1 MAARLVSGLDSPPLK
16 HNLVLTA
23 QQPRIAQ
30 SSVAV
35 VTVMRPALRLARLAP
50 MLFGIPGCLLPL
62 AALAAP
68 EPIRIGGSSTVFP
81 IMQAAIA
88 AYQKGGAHRQ
98 VRFELKETGTS
109 AGFRQFCSGQL
120 PLANAS
126 RPINAKEL
134 KACAAKGVTFLELP
148 IGFDAITVVV
158 NPRNTWASSITTR
171 ELARLWSAPAAGS
184 VKTWSQINLDW
195 PNRPIRLCGPGKDS
209 GTYDYFNKAINGD
222 EDNSRSD
229 YFASEKDSELV
240 AGVAK
245 NPDALGYFGFAYYQA
260 NAKRLKPLSVVG
272 SKGAALPS
280 LASVQKETYVPLSRP
295 LFVYVND
302 RALRQRPELQ
312 KFVTYAIQN
321 GLNLVKQ
328 AGYIPMPSS
337 TYMLV
342 ESKLYRHV
350 SGTAF
355 GGDLPVGLTT
365 GQALQRS
372 LESIKKPAFR

>member
-1 MAARLVSGLDSPPLK
+1 MAARLVSGLDGSPLK
-16 HNLVLTA
+16 HNLALTA
-23 QQPRIAQ
+23 QGPGIAQ
-30 SSVAV
+30 SSVV
-35 VTVMRPALRLARLAP
+35 DVTVMRPFLRLAWLAP
-50 MLFGIPGCLLPL
+50 ILCVLPVGAG
-62 AALAAP
+62 AASD
-68 EPIRIGGSSTVFP
+68 PIRIGGSSTVFP
-81 IMQAAIA
+81 VMQAAIA

-134 KACAAKGVTFLELP
+134 KSCAAKGVTFLELP

-158 NPRNTWASSITTR
+158 NPGNSWASSITTQ
-171 ELARLWSAPAAGS
+171 ELARLWKQGAAGS
-184 VKTWSQINLDW
+184 VKTWSQVNLDW

-222 EDNSRSD
+222 EDNSRTD
-229 YFASEKDSELV
+229 YFASEKDNDLV
-240 AGVAK
+240 ACVAK
-245 NPDALGYFGFAYYQA
+245 NPEALGYFGFAYYQA

-272 SKGAALPS
+272 RRGAALPS
-280 LASVQKETYVPLSRP
+280 VASVQKELYVPLSRP

-312 KFVTYAIQN
+312 KFVTYVVQN
-321 GLNLVKQ
+321 GLRLVKQ

-350 SGTAF
+350 TGTAF

>member
-1 MAARLVSGLDSPPLK
+1 MAARLVSGLDGPPLK
-16 HNLVLTA
+16 HNLALTA
-23 QQPRIAQ
+23 QGPGIAQ
-30 SSVAV
+30 SSVV
-35 VTVMRPALRLARLAP
+35 DVTVMRPFLRLAWLAQI
-50 MLFGIPGCLLPL
+50 LCVLPVGAG
-62 AALAAP
+62 AASD
-68 EPIRIGGSSTVFP
+68 PIRIGGSSTVFP
-81 IMQAAIA
+81 VMQAAIA

-134 KACAAKGVTFLELP
+134 KSCAAKGVTFLELP

-158 NPRNTWASSITTR
+158 NPGNSWASSITTQ
-171 ELARLWSAPAAGS
+171 ELARLWKQGAAGS
-184 VKTWSQINLDW
+184 VKTWNQVNLDW

-222 EDNSRSD
+222 EDNSRTD
-229 YFASEKDSELV
+229 YFASEKDNELV
-240 AGVAK
+240 ACVAK
-245 NPDALGYFGFAYYQA
+245 NPEALGYFGFAYYQA

-272 SKGAALPS
+272 RRGAALPS
-280 LASVQKETYVPLSRP
+280 VASVQKEIYVPLSRP

-312 KFVTYAIQN
+312 KFVTYVVQN
-321 GLNLVKQ
+321 GLSLVKQ

-350 SGTAF
+350 TGTAF

>member
-1 MAARLVSGLDSPPLK
+1 MAARLVSGLDGSPLK
-16 HNLVLTA
+16 HNLALTA
-23 QQPRIAQ
+23 QGPGIAQ
-30 SSVAV
+30 SSVV
-35 VTVMRPALRLARLAP
+35 DVTVMRPFLRLAWLAP
-50 MLFGIPGCLLPL
+50 ILCVLPVGAG
-62 AALAAP
+62 AASD
-68 EPIRIGGSSTVFP
+68 PIRIGGSSTVFP
-81 IMQAAIA
+81 VMQAAIA

-134 KACAAKGVTFLELP
+134 KSCAAKGVTFLELP

-158 NPRNTWASSITTR
+158 NPGNSWASSITTQ
-171 ELARLWSAPAAGS
+171 ELARLWKQGAAGS
-184 VKTWSQINLDW
+184 VKTWNQVNLDW

-222 EDNSRSD
+222 EDNSRTD
-229 YFASEKDSELV
+229 YFASEKDNELV
-240 AGVAK
+240 ACVAK
-245 NPDALGYFGFAYYQA
+245 NPEALGYFGFAYYQA

-272 SKGAALPS
+272 RRGAALPS
-280 LASVQKETYVPLSRP
+280 VASVQKELYVPLSRP

-312 KFVTYAIQN
+312 KFVTYVVQN
-321 GLNLVKQ
+321 GLSLVKQ

-350 SGTAF
+350 TGTAF

>member
-1 MAARLVSGLDSPPLK
+1 
-16 HNLVLTA
+16 
-23 QQPRIAQ
+23 
-30 SSVAV
+30 
-35 VTVMRPALRLARLAP
+35 MRPALRLARLAP

-81 IMQAAIA
+81 VMQAAIA

-184 VKTWSQINLDW
+184 IKTWSQVNLDW

-222 EDNSRSD
+222 EDNSNLIILPAKKT
-229 YFASEKDSELV
+229 ASWWPV
-240 AGVAK
+240 W
-245 NPDALGYFGFAYYQA
+245 P
-260 NAKRLKPLSVVG
+260 RIRMPW
-272 SKGAALPS
+272 
-280 LASVQKETYVPLSRP
+280 
-295 LFVYVND
+295 
-302 RALRQRPELQ
+302 
-312 KFVTYAIQN
+312 AI
-321 GLNLVKQ
+321 
-328 AGYIPMPSS
+328 S
-337 TYMLV
+337 
-342 ESKLYRHV
+342 
-350 SGTAF
+350 
-355 GGDLPVGLTT
+355 DLPTT
-365 GQALQRS
+365 RPTLSA
-372 LESIKKPAFR
+372 

>member
-1 MAARLVSGLDSPPLK
+1 MAARLVSRLDGPPLK

-23 QQPRIAQ
+23 QGPGIAQ
-30 SSVAV
+30 SSVV
-35 VTVMRPALRLARLAP
+35 DVTVMRPFLRLAWLAP
-50 MLFGIPGCLLPL
+50 ILCVLPVG
-62 AALAAP
+62 ALAASD
-68 EPIRIGGSSTVFP
+68 PIRIGGSSTVFP
-81 IMQAAIA
+81 VMQAAIA

-134 KACAAKGVTFLELP
+134 KSCAAKGVTFLELP

-158 NPRNTWASSITTR
+158 NPGNSWASSITTQ
-171 ELARLWSAPAAGS
+171 ELARLWKQGAAGS
-184 VKTWSQINLDW
+184 VKTWNQVNLDW

-222 EDNSRSD
+222 EDNSRTD
-229 YFASEKDSELV
+229 YFASEKDNELV
-240 AGVAK
+240 ACVAK
-245 NPDALGYFGFAYYQA
+245 NPEALGYFGFAYYQA
-260 NAKRLKPLSVVG
+260 NAKRLKPLSVAG
-272 SKGAALPS
+272 RRGAALPS
-280 LASVQKETYVPLSRP
+280 MASVQKELYVPLSRP

-312 KFVTYAIQN
+312 KFVTYVVQN
-321 GLNLVKQ
+321 GLSLVKQ

-350 SGTAF
+350 TGTAF

>member
-1 MAARLVSGLDSPPLK
+1 VAARLVSGLDGTPLK

-23 QQPRIAQ
+23 QTPGIAQ
-30 SSVAV
+30 SSVVV
-35 VTVMRPALRLARLAP
+35 VTVMRPFLRLAWLVP
-50 MLFGIPGCLLPL
+50 ILVVLP
-62 AALAAP
+62 AGALAAP

-81 IMQAAIA
+81 VMQAAIA

-158 NPRNTWASSITTR
+158 NPANSWASSITTQ
-171 ELARLWSAPAAGS
+171 ELARLWKQGAAGS
-184 VKTWSQINLDW
+184 VKTWNQVNLDW

-222 EDNSRSD
+222 EDNSRRD
-229 YFASEKDSELV
+229 YFASEKDNDLV
-240 AGVAK
+240 ACVAK
-245 NPDALGYFGFAYYQA
+245 NPEALGYFGFAYYQA

-272 SKGAALPS
+272 RRGAALPS
-280 LASVQKETYVPLSRP
+280 VASVQKELYVPLSRP

-312 KFVTYAIQN
+312 KFVTYVVQN
-321 GLNLVKQ
+321 GLSLVKQ

-350 SGTAF
+350 TGTAF

>member
-1 MAARLVSGLDSPPLK
+1 MAARLVSGLDGPPLK
-16 HNLVLTA
+16 HNLALTA
-23 QQPRIAQ
+23 QGPGIAQ
-30 SSVAV
+30 SSVV
-35 VTVMRPALRLARLAP
+35 DVTVMRPFLRLAWLAP
-50 MLFGIPGCLLPL
+50 ILCVLPVG
-62 AALAAP
+62 ALAASD
-68 EPIRIGGSSTVFP
+68 PIRIGGSSTVFP
-81 IMQAAIA
+81 VMQAAIA

-134 KACAAKGVTFLELP
+134 KSCAAKGVTFLELP

-158 NPRNTWASSITTR
+158 NPGNSWASSITTQ
-171 ELARLWSAPAAGS
+171 ELARLWKQGAAGS
-184 VKTWSQINLDW
+184 VKTWNQVNLDW

-222 EDNSRSD
+222 EDNSRAD
-229 YFASEKDSELV
+229 YFASEKDNDLV
-240 AGVAK
+240 ACVAK
-245 NPDALGYFGFAYYQA
+245 NPEALGYFGFAYYQA

-272 SKGAALPS
+272 RRGAALPS
-280 LASVQKETYVPLSRP
+280 VASVQKELYVPLSRP

-312 KFVTYAIQN
+312 KFVTYVVQN
-321 GLNLVKQ
+321 GLSLVKQ

-350 SGTAF
+350 TGTAF

>member
-1 MAARLVSGLDSPPLK
+1 MAARLVPGLDGAPLK
-16 HNLVLTA
+16 HNLALTP
-23 QQPRIAQ
+23 QTPDIAQ
-30 SSVAV
+30 SSVVV
-35 VTVMRPALRLARLAP
+35 VTVMGPVLRLAWLAP
-50 MLFGIPGCLLPL
+50 ILVVMPVCVPQA

-81 IMQAAIA
+81 VMQAAIA

-158 NPRNTWASSITTR
+158 NPRNSWASSITTR
-171 ELARLWSAPAAGS
+171 ELARLWNQGAAGS
-184 VKTWSQINLDW
+184 VKSWSQVNLDW

-209 GTYDYFNKAINGD
+209 GTYDYFNKAINGG
-222 EDNSRSD
+222 EDNSRAD
-229 YFASEKDSELV
+229 YFASENDNDLV
-240 AGVAK
+240 TCVAK

-260 NAKRLKPLSVVG
+260 NAKRLKPLSIVG
-272 SKGAALPS
+272 KRGAALPS
-280 LASVQKETYVPLSRP
+280 VASVQKELYVPLSRP

-312 KFVTYAIQN
+312 KFVTYTIKN
-321 GLNLVKQ
+321 GLNLVRQ

-342 ESKLYRHV
+342 ETKLYRHV

-372 LESIKKPAFR
+372 LDSIKKPAFR